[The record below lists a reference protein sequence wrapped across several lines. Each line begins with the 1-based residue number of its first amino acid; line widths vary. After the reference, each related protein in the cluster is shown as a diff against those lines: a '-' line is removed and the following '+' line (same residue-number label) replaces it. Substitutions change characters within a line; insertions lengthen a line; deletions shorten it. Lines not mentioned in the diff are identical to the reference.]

1 MREGAALFHGGW
13 MDYEYSTLRSNL
25 IKFLNVNKDTNL
37 ANMDDLLDI
46 LVGISRPSSESAEI
60 LIPLQYLVAARLAEI
75 AYSKYGPWK
84 VKELLACESYADLP
98 LKLGTSLEQLFDLL
112 TSL

>member
-25 IKFLNVNKDTNL
+25 IKFLSVNKDTNL

-84 VKELLACESYADLP
+84 VKELLACEPASPMLIYP
-98 LKLGTSLEQLFDLL
+98 S
-112 TSL
+112 S